1 MRKLTPKQEKFCLE
15 YVKVGFTG
23 QAYINA
29 GYKAKN
35 KVIAEANGR
44 RLLEKD
50 YIKNRINELME
61 EVKSK
66 DIADAEEV
74 LKYLTKGM
82 RMELEEEVVVTE
94 NIGDYMSEAKL
105 VKKKISIKDANKC
118 AELLG
123 KRYRL
128 FIDKVE
134 ADVNANVNS
143 TKKLDSILEQLDGDD
158 NE

>member
-44 RLLEKD
+44 RLLEKE

-94 NIGDYMSEAKL
+94 NIGDYISEAKL

>member
-44 RLLEKD
+44 RLLEKE

-94 NIGDYMSEAKL
+94 NIGDYISEAKL

-128 FIDKVE
+128 FVDKVE